1 MKVKV
6 NEHTANT
13 VTIGELR
20 TGDFFK
26 KENDNNIYIDVGIS
40 SYGRT
45 IDKPSIRAFNINT
58 GEPETL
64 YFDEVV
70 VKKYDAYI
78 TVEEIPLEEHTY
90 H

>member
-6 NEHTANT
+6 NEHTVNT

-26 KENDNNIYIDVGIS
+26 KENDNDIYIDVGLSPDSIN
-40 SYGRT
+40 G
-45 IDKPSIRAFNINT
+45 PSIRAFNINT
-58 GEPETL
+58 GNPETL

>member
-6 NEHTANT
+6 NEHTINT

-26 KENDNNIYIDVGIS
+26 KENDNDIYIDVGLACD
-40 SYGRT
+40 RT
-45 IDKPSIRAFNINT
+45 IDRPSIRAFNINT
-58 GEPETL
+58 GRPETL
-64 YFDEVV
+64 YLDEIV

-78 TVEEIPLEEHTY
+78 TVEEIPLEKHTY